1 MSEADK
7 NLHCSFCAKNA
18 QEVKKLIAG
27 PNVYICDEC
36 VDLCYSILSADGG
49 KPVGTTVSTNPTA
62 SELDLIPS
70 PSKIKAHLDN
80 YIIGQDYAKMVVSVA
95 VHNHYMRLAHPTVDD
110 VEIEKSNILV
120 FGPTG
125 SGKTL
130 IAQTI
135 AKFLDVPFAMA
146 DATSL
151 TEAGY
156 VGDDVESILTKLLQ
170 SAGGDVAKAER
181 GIVYI
186 DEIDK
191 KQKKEGGSGSKD
203 VSGEGVQQ
211 ALLKILEGAEILVP
225 ASGGKKNAQSEMV
238 KMNTKNVLFV
248 VGGAFVGLDK
258 VVAKAMNKNKGIGF
272 GSTLEV
278 EKEVNDVLRH
288 TQPEHL
294 VQFGIIPELIGRLP
308 VHAPLDEL
316 TAPQLVKVLTEPKNA
331 IIKQYT
337 KMFKLEGMILEFT
350 PEALDEVAKLA
361 KTRKTGARGLRSVI
375 ESKLIHTQFKLP
387 ELKESGVTKIVI
399 TKEVITDS
407 AEPLHV
413 SEAAAVPTPTPNVA

>member
-49 KPVGTTVSTNPTA
+49 KPVGTTTNTTPVATGA
-62 SELDLIPS
+62 AMDSIPS
-70 PSKIKAHLDN
+70 PSKIKAHLDQ
-80 YIIGQDYAKMVVSVA
+80 YIVGQDYAKMVVSVA
-95 VHNHYMRLAHPTVDD
+95 VHNHYLRLANPVVDD

-170 SAGGDVAKAER
+170 SAGGDVSKAER

-211 ALLKILEGAEILVP
+211 ALLKILEGAEVMVP
-225 ASGGKKNAQSEMV
+225 ASGGKKNPQSELV

-258 VVAKAMNKNKGIGF
+258 VVAKSMNKNKGIGF
-272 GSTLEV
+272 GSSLQA

-288 TQPEHL
+288 ALPEHL

-308 VHAPLDEL
+308 VSAPLEEL

-331 IIKQYT
+331 IIKQYI
-337 KMFKLEGMILEFT
+337 KMFKLEGLELEFT
-350 PEALDEVAKLA
+350 PEALAEVAKLA
-361 KTRKTGARGLRSVI
+361 KERKTGARGLRSVI
-375 ESKLIHTQFKLP
+375 EAKLIRTQYKLP
-387 ELKESGVTKIVI
+387 EMKESGVTKIVV
-399 TKEVITDS
+399 TKEVITED
-407 AEPLHV
+407 AEPLAV
-413 SEAAAVPTPTPNVA
+413 SETNNPNVA

>member
-7 NLHCSFCAKNA
+7 KLHCSFCAKNA

-36 VDLCYSILSADGG
+36 VDLCHSILSADGA
-49 KPVGTTVSTNPTA
+49 PVGTTNKSTPVAA
-62 SELDLIPS
+62 SLDSIPS

-80 YIIGQDYAKMVVSVA
+80 YIVGQDYAKMVVSVA
-95 VHNHYMRLAHPTVDD
+95 VHNHYLRLANPVVDD

-170 SAGGDVAKAER
+170 AAGGDVQKAER

-191 KQKKEGGSGSKD
+191 KQKKESGGSSKD

-211 ALLKILEGAEILVP
+211 ALLKILEGAEVMVP
-225 ASGGKKNAQSEMV
+225 ASGGKKNPQSELV
-238 KMNTKNVLFV
+238 KMNTKGVLFV

-258 VVAKAMNKNKGIGF
+258 VVAKSMNKNKGIGF
-272 GSTLEV
+272 GSTLQA

-288 TQPEHL
+288 TLTEHL

-308 VHAPLDEL
+308 VSAPLEEL

-331 IIKQYT
+331 IIKQYI
-337 KMFKLEGMILEFT
+337 KMFKLEGLELEFT
-350 PEALDEVAKLA
+350 PDALAEVAKLA
-361 KTRKTGARGLRSVI
+361 KERKTGARGLRSVI
-375 ESKLIHTQFKLP
+375 ESKLIRTQYKLP
-387 ELKESGVTKIVI
+387 EMKESGITKIVV
-399 TKEVITDS
+399 TKEVITED
-407 AEPLHV
+407 AEPLAI
-413 SEAAAVPTPTPNVA
+413 SETNNPNVA

>member
-18 QEVKKLIAG
+18 LEVKKLIAG
-27 PNVYICDEC
+27 PNVFICDEC
-36 VDLCYSILSADGG
+36 VNLCHSILSSDGRNQE
-49 KPVGTTVSTNPTA
+49 STDAPTSA
-62 SELDLIPS
+62 EMDVIPS
-70 PSKIKAHLDN
+70 PSKIKEHLDN
-80 YIIGQDYAKMVVSVA
+80 YIVGQDYAKMVVSVA
-95 VHNHYMRLAHPTVDD
+95 VHNHYMRLAHPMVDD
-110 VEIEKSNILV
+110 IEIEKSNILV

-170 SAGGDVAKAER
+170 AAGGDIQKAER

-191 KQKKEGGSGSKD
+191 KQKKESGGSSKD

-211 ALLKILEGAEILVP
+211 ALLKILEGAEVLVP
-225 ASGGKKNAQSEMV
+225 ASGGKKNPQSELV
-238 KMNTKNVLFV
+238 KMNTKNILFV

-258 VVAKAMNKNKGIGF
+258 VVAKSMNKNKGIGF
-272 GSTLEV
+272 GSTLQA

-288 TQPEHL
+288 ALPEHL
-294 VQFGIIPELIGRLP
+294 IQFGIIPELIGRLP
-308 VHAPLDEL
+308 VSAPLEEL

-331 IIKQYT
+331 IIKQYV
-337 KMFKLEGMILEFT
+337 KMFKLEGLELEFT
-350 PEALDEVAKLA
+350 TDALVAVAKLA
-361 KTRKTGARGLRSVI
+361 KERKTGARGLRSVI
-375 ESKLIHTQFKLP
+375 ESKLIRTQYKLP
-387 ELKESGVTKIVI
+387 EMKESGVTKIVV
-399 TKEVITDS
+399 TREVITED
-407 AEPLHV
+407 AEPLAI
-413 SEAAAVPTPTPNVA
+413 SEISKPNVA

>member
-7 NLHCSFCAKNA
+7 KLHCSFCAKNA

-36 VDLCYSILSADGG
+36 VDLCHSILSADGA
-49 KPVGTTVSTNPTA
+49 PVGSTNNTTPVAA
-62 SELDLIPS
+62 SLDSIPS

-80 YIIGQDYAKMVVSVA
+80 YIVGQDYAKMVVSVA
-95 VHNHYMRLAHPTVDD
+95 VHNHYLRLANPVVDD

-191 KQKKEGGSGSKD
+191 KQKKESGGSSKD

-211 ALLKILEGAEILVP
+211 ALLKILEGAEVMVP
-225 ASGGKKNAQSEMV
+225 ASGGKKNPQSELV

-272 GSTLEV
+272 GSTLQA

-288 TQPEHL
+288 TLPEHL

-308 VHAPLDEL
+308 VSAPLEEL

-331 IIKQYT
+331 IIKQYI
-337 KMFKLEGMILEFT
+337 KMFKLEGVELEFT
-350 PEALDEVAKLA
+350 AEALAEVAKLA
-361 KTRKTGARGLRSVI
+361 KERKTGARGLRSVI
-375 ESKLIHTQFKLP
+375 ESKLIRTQYKLP
-387 ELKESGVTKIVI
+387 EMKESGVTKIVV
-399 TKEVITDS
+399 TREVITED
-407 AEPLHV
+407 AEPL
-413 SEAAAVPTPTPNVA
+413 AVTDTSNPNVA